1 MVDEVTGFAPT
12 RISPADLE
20 SRISRGQ
27 LHEPAQAPDGTF
39 ADILQSKTEE
49 PLRFSAHAQQRLQSR
64 RIELTEQDKA
74 DLTRAVDMAGKK
86 GAKESLILIDDL
98 SLIVSIRNRVVIT
111 AMERGQEDASVFT
124 QIDSAV
130 VLPRNG
136 ARMGA

>member
-1 MVDEVTGFAPT
+1 MVDDVTGFRPT

-20 SRISRGQ
+20 SRISRG
-27 LHEPAQAPDGTF
+27 HATDPSDAAGGAF
-39 ADILQSKTEE
+39 AEILQSQTDA

-64 RIELTEQDKA
+64 QIELTDQDRA
-74 DLTRAVDMAGKK
+74 NLTRAVEMAGQK

-130 VLPRNG
+130 VLPRSG
-136 ARMGA
+136 APMGA

>member
-1 MVDEVTGFAPT
+1 MVDEVTGFNPT

-27 LHEPAQAPDGTF
+27 LHDKPQAPDNTF
-39 ADILQSKTEE
+39 ADILQSQTEG

-64 RIELTEQDKA
+64 QIELTEQDRA
-74 DLTRAVDMAGKK
+74 DLTRAVDMAGQK

-111 AMERGQEDASVFT
+111 AMERGQEDANVFT

-130 VLPRNG
+130 VLPRSD

>member
-1 MVDEVTGFAPT
+1 MVEEITGFTPT
-12 RISPADLE
+12 RISPAELE

-27 LHEPAQAPDGTF
+27 LQEMPQSPDGTF
-39 ADILQSKTEE
+39 AEVLQSKTEA
-49 PLRFSAHAQQRLQSR
+49 PLRFSSHAKQRLQSR
-64 RIELTEQDKA
+64 QIELTEQDRA
-74 DLTRAVDMAGKK
+74 ELTRAVDMAGKK

-111 AMERGQEDASVFT
+111 AMERGQDNASVFT

-136 ARMGA
+136 AGTGA

>member
-1 MVDEVTGFAPT
+1 MVEEITGFTPT
-12 RISPADLE
+12 RISPAELE

-27 LHEPAQAPDGTF
+27 LQETPQSPDGAF
-39 ADILQSKTEE
+39 AEVLASQTEE
-49 PLRFSAHAQQRLQSR
+49 PLRFSSHAKQRLQSR
-64 RIELTEQDKA
+64 QIELTEQDRA
-74 DLTRAVDMAGKK
+74 ELTRAVDMAGQK

-111 AMERGQEDASVFT
+111 AMERGQDNANVFT

-136 ARMGA
+136 AGTGA